1 MADLKACLDALEA
14 VSASI
19 ERGQTEVR
27 TAITAQ
33 SCLIDKVAKE
43 VSSVK
48 HQLAANKVKDGD
60 TSEVP
65 SCGFCDSGDGQQS
78 DHAKTLEVLQVLTEN
93 TENSARRDPPD
104 FEEVIHRHRSKPEVA
119 QPVSE
124 VPGDTEEVE
133 GGTGSTGVSRFAAYW
148 KDEAEEAFNAEWN
161 IKAAMGFETDA
172 KKVNPTR
179 STTALPKTASPDA
192 ISANAQERAKSR
204 MSGLQRFI
212 TSSQFDQ
219 LSGCIILIHSF
230 SVGMEANERAMDP
243 VNACGGVWVSVQLAC
258 NIIFVLELFIRMFS
272 FGWKIYFCGSDRYWN
287 FFDLLVIT
295 GGFIEEIIQRAIL
308 TDCER
313 DADTSQIMTML
324 TGLRILRILRMT
336 RIVRAVRFMNVF
348 RELRV
353 MVHSVLGCLIPL
365 FWCIVLLF
373 FIQWC
378 FAIYFI
384 TVTADA
390 VQGMHK
396 NPEMWSGIDTQQI
409 TQEISI
415 YYGSMWTVLYV
426 LFVAIT
432 GGLDWSEAAHV
443 FLLLQNYLA
452 VWAFMFYIALVALA
466 VLNVVTAVFVEYAMK
481 MAAEDRDLVIQDYL
495 EKESKFSKAAQ
506 AVFQEADADD
516 SGAITFEEFTGHLE
530 DLRVQAFLRSME
542 LDGVEAVRLFKLL
555 DADGNGSIEIDEFV
569 QGCMCLRGNAKTLDL
584 AMLLWEQRKAMK
596 RWMSFMSYVDVK
608 LNELTKQQQHTV
620 SHAGSSPKL
629 LQT

>member
-1 MADLKACLDALEA
+1 MADLKACLDALAA
-14 VSASI
+14 VSATI

-48 HQLAANKVKDGD
+48 HQLAGKAGD

-65 SCGFCDSGDGQQS
+65 MPSCGFCHSGSRQQS
-78 DHAKTLEVLQVLTEN
+78 DQGKTLDVLQVLKEN
-93 TENSARRDPPD
+93 TENSARPDPPE
-104 FEEVIHRHRSKPEVA
+104 FEEVVHRYRSKLEVA

-124 VPGDTEEVE
+124 VPGDTEGEA
-133 GGTGSTGVSRFAAYW
+133 GAGSTGVSRFAAYW
-148 KDEAEEAFNAEWN
+148 KDDAEETFNEGWN
-161 IKAAMGFETDA
+161 IKAAMGFETDT
-172 KKVNPTR
+172 KKVSPKRSPT
-179 STTALPKTASPDA
+179 SMPKNSPDA
-192 ISANAQERAKSR
+192 ISTNAQERAKSR

-212 TSSQFDQ
+212 TSSHFDQ

-243 VNACGGVWVSVQLAC
+243 INACGGVWVNVQLAC

-272 FGWKIYFCGSDRYWN
+272 FGWQIFFCGSDRYWN
-287 FFDLLVIT
+287 YFDLLVIT
-295 GGFIEEIIQRAIL
+295 GGFIEEFISRVIF
-308 TDCER
+308 TGCER
-313 DADTSQIMTML
+313 DAESSQIMTML

-390 VQGMHK
+390 VQGMHRD
-396 NPEMWSGIDTQQI
+396 PELWSGIDTQQI
-409 TQEISI
+409 KGDIST
-415 YYGSMWTVLYV
+415 YFGSMWKVLYV
-426 LFVAIT
+426 LFLSIT
-432 GGLDWSEAAHV
+432 GGLDYGEAANI

-452 VWAFMFYIALVALA
+452 VFGFMFYIALVALA

-495 EKESKFSKAAQ
+495 EKESKFSKDAQ

-516 SGAITFEEFTGHLE
+516 SGAITFAEFTGHLE

-569 QGCMCLRGNAKTLDL
+569 QGCMCLRGSAKTLDL
-584 AMLLWEQRKAMK
+584 AMLLFEQRKAMK

-608 LNELTKQQQHTV
+608 LNEISKQQRTM